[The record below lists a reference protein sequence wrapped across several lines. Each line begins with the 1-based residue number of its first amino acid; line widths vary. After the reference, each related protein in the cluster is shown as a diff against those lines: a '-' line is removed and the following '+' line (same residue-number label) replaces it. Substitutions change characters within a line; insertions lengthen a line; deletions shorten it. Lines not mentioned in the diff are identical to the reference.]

1 MPAAVAGPTLLQFL
15 LLKGRTSPRRQH
27 TLARQR
33 RRPIR
38 SRSKNELLLKLVV
51 EQQIALQALQLEC
64 LEILHRLNAFS
75 RPQPPCLQPGLL
87 GLLHPGQQRFR
98 V

>member
-1 MPAAVAGPTLLQFL
+1 MQGLPTLLQFL
-15 LLKGRTSPRRQH
+15 LLKDRTSPRRQH

-51 EQQIALQALQLEC
+51 KQQIALQALQLER
-64 LEILHRLNAFS
+64 LEILHRLNAFP
-75 RPQPPCLQPGLL
+75 RPQPPRLQPGLL
-87 GLLHPGQQRFR
+87 GLLQPGQQRFR
-98 V
+98 VQG